1 MFEAW
6 YGSLKNL
13 KSVRDHGWIWLTNLR
28 QNRKVNR
35 NVSLEL
41 LSIPEEG
48 LEVHLRGSGWIRV
61 FKFVAKNS
69 RIDYLATKME
79 NPTRSQIETIMH
91 QRWSVEVDDRELKQ
105 TGGIQRCQ
113 SGSSRSPRNHIC
125 LSILAWLEKHRRRL
139 QEKISFYTPDWNAIK
154 GAISSEINTI
164 LATC

>member
-28 QNRKVNR
+28 QNRK
-35 NVSLEL
+35 VSLEL

-79 NPTRSQIETIMH
+79 NPTRS
-91 QRWSVEVDDRELKQ
+91 
-105 TGGIQRCQ
+105 
-113 SGSSRSPRNHIC
+113 
-125 LSILAWLEKHRRRL
+125 
-139 QEKISFYTPDWNAIK
+139 
-154 GAISSEINTI
+154 
-164 LATC
+164 

>member
-1 MFEAW
+1 VFDAW

-28 QNRKVNR
+28 QNRKV
-35 NVSLEL
+35 SLEL
-41 LSIPEEG
+41 LSIPKEG

-79 NPTRSQIETIMH
+79 NPTRSQIERIMH

-164 LATC
+164 LATR